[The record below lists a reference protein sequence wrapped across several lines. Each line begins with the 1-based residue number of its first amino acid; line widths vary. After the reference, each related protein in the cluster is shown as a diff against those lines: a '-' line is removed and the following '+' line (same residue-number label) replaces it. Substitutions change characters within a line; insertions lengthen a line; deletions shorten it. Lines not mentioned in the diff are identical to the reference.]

1 MATETLH
8 GRASNG
14 EEQVSA
20 VLDTI
25 GDERTRRVLVL
36 LNRKPR
42 GAVALKETLDV
53 SLPTVYRHIER
64 LKDQDLIEGAT
75 RIADDGNHYE
85 VFEPTFDSAVISLD
99 DARYDLRIYRDAVE
113 DRFAELWDD
122 LGDY

>member
-8 GRASNG
+8 GQASTG

-20 VLDTI
+20 VLAPI

-42 GAVALKETLDV
+42 GAVDLKETLDV

-75 RIADDGNHYE
+75 RIVDDGNHYE